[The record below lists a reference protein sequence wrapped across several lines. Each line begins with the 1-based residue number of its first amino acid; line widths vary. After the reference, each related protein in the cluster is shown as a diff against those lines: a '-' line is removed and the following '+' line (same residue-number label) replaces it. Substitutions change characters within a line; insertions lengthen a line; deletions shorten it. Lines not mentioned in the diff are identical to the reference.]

1 MGAHQPR
8 GIRAGRKLKTHRREQ
23 RWKSIKYS
31 KANTVATMKAKP
43 LGSASMAKGI
53 VLEKMCVRRRPPP
66 PPPPPPPRCR
76 LAARA
81 RACRASARC
90 GRRACGRRTPAPRQP
105 PRCRHGRTTTF
116 RALPCI

>member
-53 VLEKMCVRRRPPP
+53 VLEKMGIEAKQPNSAIRKSVRVQLIKNGKKISAFV
-66 PPPPPPPRCR
+66 PRDGCLNYVDENVR
-76 LAARA
+76 SL
-81 RACRASARC
+81 
-90 GRRACGRRTPAPRQP
+90 
-105 PRCRHGRTTTF
+105 HVLF
-116 RALPCI
+116 M